1 MSFSGD
7 PDAAKRSERWLG
19 KDSFRV
25 INIRCEDSVEIL
37 KISSSFSPAFGLLDH
52 GFEKELAS
60 ADINDRFVVARFGV
74 ENHWVAL
81 KAIQQFAGIRQVRII

>member
-1 MSFSGD
+1 LRRQCRDF
-7 PDAAKRSERWLG
+7 E
-19 KDSFRV
+19 
-25 INIRCEDSVEIL
+25 NIEQFFASRNLQIIVC
-37 KISSSFSPAFGLLDH
+37 